1 MADITIYEGQR
12 AVAKATKD
20 NYKVISPLTGNEVIL
35 ERDVDFGVIKGTKQP
50 SLYKS
55 GAEKIVSAYGLFV
68 HFKVESKAEEV
79 NAEMTVIQDGK
90 EKTVHR
96 PFFFYNVLCEL
107 VRVGNNGEEY
117 VFSSGY
123 GSANTAEKRNGWNL
137 PYDSANSTLK
147 MAQKRALVQAALS
160 VSGLSSLFSQD
171 IENEGFMAKFDEL
184 NNALKTGTI
193 TIQQGRKI
201 FALGNDLGL
210 SRKAVLEKLAEWGY
224 PDVKA
229 ITNDQLDDIL
239 EKLNALK
246 ETQ

>member
-1 MADITIYEGQR
+1 MAEITIYEGER
-12 AVAKATKD
+12 AIAKSTKD
-20 NYKVISPLTGNEVIL
+20 NYKITSPLTNKEVIL

-68 HFKVESKAEEV
+68 HFKVESKVENGTTNEEKPR
-79 NAEMTVIQDGK
+79 A
-90 EKTVHR
+90 
-96 PFFFYNVLCEL
+96 FFFYNVLCEL

-123 GSANTAEKRNGWNL
+123 GSANTAEKRNGWNS
-137 PYDSANSTLK
+137 PYDSANATLK

-171 IENEGFMAKFDEL
+171 IENESFMANFDEL
-184 NNALKTGTI
+184 NNALKTGTL
-193 TIQQGRKI
+193 TLKQGRKI
-201 FALGNDLGL
+201 FAIGNDLGM
-210 SRKAVLEKLAEWGY
+210 SRKAVLEKLTEWGY

-229 ITNDQLDDIL
+229 ITNDELDDIL

-246 ETQ
+246 EN

>member
-1 MADITIYEGQR
+1 MAELTVYEGVR
-12 AVAKATKD
+12 AIAKASRD
-20 NYKVISPLTGNEVIL
+20 NYKVTSPLTGNEVIL

-50 SLYKS
+50 GLYKS

-68 HFKVESKAEEV
+68 HFKVESKVE
-79 NAEMTVIQDGK
+79 NGLTVTGDD
-90 EKTVHR
+90 EKAK

-123 GSANTAEKRNGWNL
+123 GSANTSEKRNGWNS

-171 IENEGFMAKFDEL
+171 IENESFMQNYDEL
-184 NNALKTGTI
+184 NKALKTGTI

-201 FALGNDLGL
+201 FALGNKLGM
-210 SRKAVLEKLAEWGY
+210 SRNAVMEKLKEWGY
-224 PDVKA
+224 PDIKK
-229 ITNDQLDDIL
+229 ITNDQLDDIF

-246 ETQ
+246 EGDNGTGA